1 LPMEFSEF
9 YEFLNT
15 VAGYNDLLHLID
27 EPKSRKLYFLM
38 THMLEVNKSMNLTA
52 IKEERAIVVRHF
64 LDSLTVAAF
73 LPENATILDVGCG
86 AGFPC
91 LPLGICRPDL
101 RITALDSTEKRIAY
115 VRDTAK
121 SLEIAHFTAIAA
133 RAEEL
138 AHDVTYRERFDAVTA
153 RAVAALPALAELSL
167 PFVRKGGHFIAMK
180 AKKGEEELNAAQ
192 GAIEK
197 LGGTVRAMH
206 ALALTD
212 GSDTDERVLIDIEK
226 TATTPHTLPRAWGR
240 ILKKPL

>member
-1 LPMEFSEF
+1 MEYTEF

-15 VAGYNDLLHLID
+15 VAADNRLSHLID
-27 EPKSRKLYFLM
+27 EQKSRKLYFLM

-52 IKEERAIVVRHF
+52 IREEKGIVVRHF

-73 LPENATILDVGCG
+73 LPENVTILDVGCG

-101 RITALDSTEKRIAY
+101 RITALDSTEKRIKY

-121 SLEIAHFTAIAA
+121 ALEIPHFIAITA

-138 AHDVTYRERFDAVTA
+138 GHDAAYRARFDAVTA

-167 PFVRKGGHFIAMK
+167 PFVRIGGHFIAMK
-180 AKKGEEELNAAQ
+180 ARKGEEELSAAQ
-192 GAIEK
+192 TAIEK
-197 LGGTVRAMH
+197 LGGTVRAVH
-206 ALALTD
+206 ALSLTD
-212 GSDTDERVLIDIEK
+212 GAATDERLLIDVKK
-226 TATTPHTLPRAWGR
+226 TSPTPEALPRAWGK

>member
-1 LPMEFSEF
+1 MEYTEF

-15 VAGYNDLLHLID
+15 VAADNCLSHLID
-27 EPKSRKLYFLM
+27 EQKSRKLYFLM

-52 IKEERAIVVRHF
+52 IKEEKGIVVRHF

-101 RITALDSTEKRIAY
+101 RITALDSTEKRIKY

-121 SLEIAHFTAIAA
+121 ALEIPHFTAITA

-138 AHDVTYRERFDAVTA
+138 GHDAAYRARFDAVTA

-167 PFVRKGGHFIAMK
+167 PFVRIGGHFIAMK
-180 AKKGEEELNAAQ
+180 ARKGEEELSAART
-192 GAIEK
+192 AIEK
-197 LGGTVRAMH
+197 LGGTVRAVH
-206 ALALTD
+206 ALSLTD
-212 GSDTDERVLIDIEK
+212 GAANDERLLIDVEK
-226 TATTPHTLPRAWGR
+226 TSPTPEALPRAWGK

>member
-1 LPMEFSEF
+1 MDFTEFSA
-9 YEFLNT
+9 FLNT
-15 VAGYNDLLHLID
+15 VSADNKLSHLID
-27 EPKSRKLYFLM
+27 ESKSRKLYFLM
-38 THMLEVNKSMNLTA
+38 THMLEVNQSMNLTA

-73 LPENATILDVGCG
+73 LPENAKILDIGCG

-101 RITALDSTEKRIAY
+101 HITALDSTEKRINY
-115 VRDTAK
+115 VQSTAK
-121 SLEIAHFTAIAA
+121 ALEIPRFTAITA

-138 AHDVTYRERFDAVTA
+138 GHDKAFRERFDVVTA

-167 PFVRKGGHFIAMK
+167 PFVSLGGHFIAMK
-180 AKKGEEELNAAQ
+180 AKKGEEELSAAK

-197 LGGTVRAMH
+197 LGGTVQEICART
-206 ALALTD
+206 LLD
-212 GSDTDERVLIDIEK
+212 GNGTDERLLIDVLKI
-226 TATTPHTLPRAWGR
+226 AHTPAALPRAWGK